1 MGCLRARLLV
11 GRTRLRAQPAR
22 HLPWCLGLLAALAL
36 GPGAQ
41 AAPQTPGQQ
50 AAAPAGAP
58 VSAAEAEGW
67 LQRIQQAAAA
77 SSYQGTLTFN
87 AGGST
92 SSARVLHY
100 CDGRQTYER
109 LELLDGESRVQYRHN
124 EQVVT
129 LWPAARRALL
139 ETRDPIAQ
147 FPALPLA
154 SSARVL
160 ENYELHKVGQE
171 RMAGQDADV
180 LLLKPR
186 DRLRFPQRLWAQRE
200 TGLLLRNDILGPAG
214 EVLESAA
221 FVDLRLGSKAPVEQ
235 FLKPMKQL
243 DGWRVL
249 RPPVERTQLE
259 AEGWAMSKP
268 VAGFQLVSC
277 VRRTLDA
284 GGSDSA
290 PPQVIQSVFSDG
302 LSQVSV
308 FIERYDPQRHARPIG
323 SATGASHTVMARR
336 GDWWITVVGEVPMA
350 TAQQFESVL
359 ERKR

>member
-1 MGCLRARLLV
+1 MLAPGARA
-11 GRTRLRAQPAR
+11 GQPASAA
-22 HLPWCLGLLAALAL
+22 AALA
-36 GPGAQ
+36 
-41 AAPQTPGQQ
+41 
-50 AAAPAGAP
+50 APAVAP
-58 VSAAEAEGW
+58 VSDADGW
-67 LQRIQQAAAA
+67 LHRIQQAATG

-87 AGGST
+87 VGGST
-92 SSARVLHY
+92 SSARVLHH

-129 LWPAARRALL
+129 LWPSARRALL
-139 ETRDPIAQ
+139 ETRDPVAQ
-147 FPALPLA
+147 FPALPAA

-160 ENYELHKVGQE
+160 ENYELQKVGQE
-171 RMAGQDADV
+171 RVAGQDSDV

-186 DRLRFPQRLWAQRE
+186 DRLRFAQRLWAHRE
-200 TGLLLRNDILGPAG
+200 TGLLLRNDVLGAAG

-221 FVDLRLGSKAPVEQ
+221 FVDLRLGTRPSAEQ

-243 DGWRVL
+243 DGWRVQ

-259 AEGWAMSKP
+259 AEGWLMSKP
-268 VAGFQLVSC
+268 VPGFQLVSC
-277 VRRTLDA
+277 VRRPLDM
-284 GGSDSA
+284 GHGDGT

-302 LSQVSV
+302 LAQVSV
-308 FIERYDPQRHARPIG
+308 FIERYDPQRHVRPMG
-323 SATGASHTVMARR
+323 SVTGASHTVMARR

-350 TAQQFESVL
+350 TAQQFEAGL

>member
-1 MGCLRARLLV
+1 MGTLRGGARARMRLGGVGLALSLV
-11 GRTRLRAQPAR
+11 LAPLAQAGQPASAVS
-22 HLPWCLGLLAALAL
+22 P
-36 GPGAQ
+36 
-41 AAPQTPGQQ
+41 
-50 AAAPAGAP
+50 AP
-58 VSAAEAEGW
+58 VPTSPADADGW
-67 LQRIQQAAAA
+67 LHRIQQAAAG

-87 AGGST
+87 AGGSV
-92 SSARVLHY
+92 SSARVLHH

-129 LWPAARRALL
+129 LWPSARRALL
-139 ETRDPIAQ
+139 ETRDPVAQ
-147 FPALPLA
+147 FPALPAA

-160 ENYELHKVGQE
+160 ENYELQKVGQE
-171 RMAGQDADV
+171 RVAGQDADV

-186 DRLRFPQRLWAQRE
+186 DRLRFTQRLWAHRE
-200 TGLLLRNDILGPAG
+200 TGLLLRNDVLGPAG

-221 FVDLRLGSKAPVEQ
+221 FVDLRLGTRPPADQ

-243 DGWRVL
+243 DGWRVQ
-249 RPPVERTQLE
+249 RPSVERTQLE

-268 VAGFQLVSC
+268 VPGFQLVSC
-277 VRRTLDA
+277 IRRPLDV
-284 GGSDSA
+284 GSGDGP

-302 LSQVSV
+302 LAQVSV
-308 FIERYDPQRHARPIG
+308 FIERYDPQRHTRPMG
-323 SATGASHTVMARR
+323 SVTGASHTVMARR

-350 TAQQFESVL
+350 TAQQFETGL